1 MSRGGRVWGVG
12 LYFIYLPT
20 SSTTGQREDFTGG
33 TPDAIC
39 ASPFDS
45 LLFEDQ
51 IQLSFT

>member
-1 MSRGGRVWGVG
+1 MSRGGRVWGG
-12 LYFIYLPT
+12 GFSYLPT
-20 SSTTGQREDFTGG
+20 YSTAGQREDFMGG